1 MHGLEKLAP
10 DDTLRL
16 LQEKNVKFQKEIAE
30 KTTKINSLQLEL
42 QKSEEDNRKLETD
55 LVMIISLC
63 HIIII
68 IIYY

>member
-1 MHGLEKLAP
+1 VHGLEKLAP

-42 QKSEEDNRKLETD
+42 QKAEEKNRKLETE
-55 LVMIISLC
+55 LVIISLC

-68 IIYY
+68 YY

>member
-16 LQEKNVKFQKEIAE
+16 LQEKNVKFQKEITE

-42 QKSEEDNRKLETD
+42 QKSEEDNRKLKND
-55 LVMIISLC
+55 LVIISLC
-63 HIIII
+63 HVI